1 MKKVQFLVAILLVGL
16 SGFAQETIKLKVK
29 ENKVPCVGVAP
40 MECLQVK
47 EGSTKDWTY
56 FYDSIEGFEYEPG
69 FTYKLKVEK
78 TNKSDNLP
86 ADASA
91 YNYKLKKVLSKKKA
105 KTSKVSQTTNLDIF
119 NKKLV
124 LTELNGQKISNGSIY
139 FEMNNTNKT
148 ISGKS
153 GVNRFNS
160 TFEFKNNE
168 LIIKP
173 GMSTLM
179 AGDPK
184 SMELENEFSKA
195 IQSPFKVIQ
204 IGNEVKF
211 TNVKTNKVEMIFNI
225 PTTNDIW
232 SFIDGKE
239 WKLFMLENVG
249 RDFGNASIKF
259 NVAENKVSGNNGC
272 NRFFGNYKTTSD
284 EIKFDRLGTA
294 RMACKDEESKETE
307 SKMMHYL
314 NNSTLRFDVAEQTL
328 NFYKDDKLVMMF
340 GLQF

>member
-1 MKKVQFLVAILLVGL
+1 MKKVQFLVAIMLVSL

-40 MECLQVK
+40 MECLQVQ
-47 EGSTKDWTY
+47 EGNNKDWTF

-78 TNKSDNLP
+78 TKKLGNFP

-91 YNYKLKKVLSKKKA
+91 YNYKLKKVISKKKA

-124 LTELNGQKISNGSIY
+124 LTELNGQKISDGSIY
-139 FEMNNTNKT
+139 FEMNDSNKT
-148 ISGKS
+148 VSGKS
-153 GVNRFNS
+153 GINRFNS
-160 TFEFKNNE
+160 SFEFKNNE

-184 SMELENEFSKA
+184 TMELENEFSKA

-272 NRFFGNYKTTSD
+272 NRFFGNYNTASD
-284 EIKFDRLGTA
+284 EIIFDSLGTT

-307 SKMMHYL
+307 RKMMHYL

>member
-1 MKKVQFLVAILLVGL
+1 MKKIQFLVAFLIVSL
-16 SGFAQETIKLKVK
+16 SGFAQETIKLKIK

-40 MECLQVK
+40 MECFQVQ
-47 EGSTKDWTY
+47 EGKNKDWTY
-56 FYDSIEGFEYEPG
+56 FYDEIEDFNYEPG
-69 FTYKLKVEK
+69 FTYKIKVEK
-78 TNKSDNLP
+78 TKKQGNIP

-91 YNYKLKKVLSKKKA
+91 YTYKLKKVISKKKA
-105 KTSKVSQTTNLDIF
+105 KTSQVSQNTNLNIF
-119 NKKLV
+119 DKKLV
-124 LTELNGQKISNGSIY
+124 LTELNGKKISNGSIY

-168 LIIKP
+168 LIIRP
-173 GMSTLM
+173 GMTTLM

-184 SMELENEFSKA
+184 SMELENEFSKT
-195 IQSPFKVIQ
+195 ILNPFKVIENK
-204 IGNEVKF
+204 NEVRF
-211 TNVKTNKVEMIFNI
+211 INIKTNKTEMIFNI

-249 RDFGNASIKF
+249 KDFGNASIQF
-259 NVAENKVSGNNGC
+259 NVTEKKVSGNNGC
-272 NRFFGNYKTTSD
+272 NRFFGSYKTIADKIT
-284 EIKFDRLGTA
+284 FDSLGTT
-294 RMACKDEESKETE
+294 RMACKDEEAKETE
-307 SKMMHYL
+307 RKMMHYL
-314 NNSTLRFDVAEQTL
+314 NNATLRFDVAEQTL
-328 NFYKDDKLVMMF
+328 NFYQDDKLIMMF